1 MGAFAEAL
9 EGIPQAL
16 AANSG
21 LSPIQTVENV
31 KKQQLETGVTSLGID
46 AVFAG
51 NNNMKDQKVIET
63 LHGKT
68 EQFRLATQIA
78 KMVLKIDD
86 VIEDIP
92 L

>member
-1 MGAFAEAL
+1 L
-9 EGIPQAL
+9 
-16 AANSG
+16 
-21 LSPIQTVENV
+21 TVENL
-31 KKQQLETGVTSLGID
+31 KKQQLETGVTSLGVD
-46 AVFAG
+46 AVFSG
-51 NNNMKDQKVIET
+51 NNDMKVLKVIET